1 MLVVCHPLQHHA
13 AQWIGA
19 AWCCMDWCLC
29 ATVHACV
36 YAFVCMC
43 GMCGITHHPHARLP
57 AAAAAAAGLPP
68 PWLLLLPGC
77 CCCLAAAAA
86 AAAWLQAY
94 YELTAAVAFP
104 ALALFNLLRFPIVML
119 PSQVCVWG
127 PLGGGH
133 RHAAQPAR
141 WGEAAS
147 SCCQARC
154 VSGEGGHRWV
164 TLVPTPLPR
173 FPRHAWLSE

>member
-127 PLGGGH
+127 PLGGGGIVMLPSQPDGERLH
-133 RHAAQPAR
+133 HHAVKPD
-141 WGEAAS
+141 
-147 SCCQARC
+147 
-154 VSGEGGHRWV
+154 V
-164 TLVPTPLPR
+164 
-173 FPRHAWLSE
+173 